1 MLEGRAV
8 SATHATD
15 DEIEAALFAALS
27 SLLKSATPPGP
38 FVLVD
43 RWAGEVTQDTG
54 VDATTLAKSPSALL
68 AYEESIPE
76 GPGGA
81 QTETG
86 GHAIQVVERH
96 VYRVYVTVKDA
107 RGDANAMKG
116 SVGQPGVLACARAVK
131 KALAGLVIPGLFD
144 GDVVRLVGQR
154 PWAIRRGASYTHI
167 IRFSARAAI
176 DESTPEEN
184 PTPGAPL
191 ACVRGY
197 VDDASP
203 DTDDATV
210 TLSSF
215 ESLPS
220 D

>member
-1 MLEGRAV
+1 M

-15 DEIEAALFAALS
+15 DEIEAALFAALEG
-27 SLLKSATPPGP
+27 LARSATPAGP

-43 RWAGEVTQDTG
+43 RWAGEVTQETG
-54 VDATTLAKSPSALL
+54 VDAGTLAKSPSALL
-68 AYEESIPE
+68 AYEESTPE
-76 GPGGA
+76 GQTGA
-81 QTETG
+81 QSETG

-116 SVGQPGVLACARAVK
+116 TVGQPGVLACARAVK
-131 KALAGLVIPGLFD
+131 KALAGLAIPGLFD

-167 IRFSARAAI
+167 IRFSARAAL
-176 DESTPEEN
+176 DESTAEEN
-184 PTPGAPL
+184 PTPGARL
-191 ACVRGY
+191 AGVRGY
-197 VDDASP
+197 TDDATP
-203 DTDDATV
+203 DTDAATV

>member
-1 MLEGRAV
+1 M
-8 SATHATD
+8 SSTHATD

-27 SLLKSATPPGP
+27 SLRTIATPAGP

-43 RWAGEVTQDTG
+43 RWAGEVTQESG
-54 VDATTLAKSPSALL
+54 VDSTTLAKSPSALL
-68 AYEESIPE
+68 AYEESTPE
-76 GPGGA
+76 GQNGA
-81 QTETG
+81 QSETG

-96 VYRVYVTVKDA
+96 IYRVYVTVKDA
-107 RGDANAMKG
+107 RGDAAGVKG
-116 SVGQPGVLACARAVK
+116 TVGQPGVLACARAVK

-167 IRFSARAAI
+167 IRFSARAAL

-184 PTPGAPL
+184 PLPGEPL
-191 ACVRGY
+191 AGVRGDV
-197 VDDASP
+197 VDAAP
-203 DTDDATV
+203 DTNAATV
-210 TLSSF
+210 TLSHF
-215 ESLPS
+215 NSLPE

>member
-1 MLEGRAV
+1 M

-15 DEIEAALFAALS
+15 DEIEAALFAALEG
-27 SLLKSATPPGP
+27 LARSATPAGP

-43 RWAGEVTQDTG
+43 RWAGEVTQETG
-54 VDATTLAKSPSALL
+54 VDAGTLAKSPSALL
-68 AYEESIPE
+68 AYEESTPE
-76 GPGGA
+76 GPNGA
-81 QTETG
+81 QSETG

-107 RGDANAMKG
+107 RGDAAGVKG
-116 SVGQPGVLACARAVK
+116 TVGQPGVLACARAVK
-131 KALAGLVIPGLFD
+131 KALAGLAIPGLFD

-167 IRFSARAAI
+167 IRFSARATL
-176 DESTPEEN
+176 DESTAEEN
-184 PTPGAPL
+184 PTPGARL
-191 ACVRGY
+191 AGVRGY
-197 VDDASP
+197 TDDATP
-203 DTDDATV
+203 DTDAATV

>member
-1 MLEGRAV
+1 M

-15 DEIEAALFAALS
+15 DEIEAALFAALEG
-27 SLLKSATPPGP
+27 LARSATPAGP

-43 RWAGEVTQDTG
+43 RWAGEVTQETG
-54 VDATTLAKSPSALL
+54 VDAGTLAKSPSALL
-68 AYEESIPE
+68 AYEESTPE
-76 GPGGA
+76 GPNGA
-81 QTETG
+81 QSETG

-116 SVGQPGVLACARAVK
+116 TVGQPGVLACARAVK
-131 KALAGLVIPGLFD
+131 KALAGLAIPGLFD

-167 IRFSARAAI
+167 IRFSARAAL
-176 DESTPEEN
+176 DESTAEEN
-184 PTPGAPL
+184 PTPGARL
-191 ACVRGY
+191 AGVRGY
-197 VDDASP
+197 TDDATP
-203 DTDDATV
+203 DTDAATV

>member
-1 MLEGRAV
+1 M
-8 SATHATD
+8 SATNATD

-27 SLLKSATPPGP
+27 SLLKSADPAGP

-43 RWAGEVTQDTG
+43 RWAGEVTQESG
-54 VDATTLAKSPSALL
+54 VDSTTLAKSPSVLL
-68 AYEESIPE
+68 AFEESTPE
-76 GPGGA
+76 GQNGA
-81 QTETG
+81 QSETG

-116 SVGQPGVLACARAVK
+116 TVGQPGVLACARAVK
-131 KALAGLVIPGLFD
+131 RALAGLVIPGLFD
-144 GDVVRLVGQR
+144 GDVVRFIGQR

-167 IRFSARAAI
+167 LRFSARTAL
-176 DESTPEEN
+176 DESTAEEN
-184 PTPGAPL
+184 PTPGTPL
-191 ACVRGY
+191 AGVRFE
-197 VDDASP
+197 VDDATP

-210 TLSSF
+210 TLSASTATF
-215 ESLPS
+215 SL

>member
-1 MLEGRAV
+1 M
-8 SATHATD
+8 STTHATD

-27 SLLKSATPPGP
+27 SLSKSATPAGP

-43 RWAGEVTQDTG
+43 RWAGEVTQEDG
-54 VDATTLAKSPSALL
+54 VDAGTLSKSPSALL
-68 AYEESIPE
+68 AFEESQPE
-76 GPGGA
+76 GAGGA
-81 QTETG
+81 HAETG
-86 GHAIQVVERH
+86 GHAIEVVERH

-107 RGDANAMKG
+107 RGDANAIKG
-116 SVGQPGVLACARAVK
+116 TVGQPGVLACARAVK

-154 PWAIRRGASYTHI
+154 PWAIRRGTSYTHI
-167 IRFSARAAI
+167 LRFSARTTL

-184 PTPGAPL
+184 PTPGVPL
-191 ACVRGY
+191 AGVRGH

-203 DTDDATV
+203 DTDAAAV

-215 ESLPS
+215 ASLPT